1 MSLDIMRARYNNL
14 LEECPRRYPELLAEV
29 KGKIEREGKPAI
41 KNSIA
46 TIKATIKDKV
56 VAKKKVYALYL
67 LKDLMETKNLA
78 IVEYFCEKICDR
90 LKKIALAASEK
101 KEKLTK
107 AEHCLDDF
115 FEDNS
120 AENRKNSATFY
131 RLLMECWKK
140 WDECF
145 SQTFRKIRN
154 AADKLRPFLPT
165 QYNYYDS
172 LNKPGS
178 QMHLNRAANRSGDDD
193 GIQKK
198 AVELTNNATS
208 IEILPNASFEDSE
221 KVLEGMSKLIETKVA
236 RVERLEDFLGF
247 AAGISPDFSRRC
259 EIAQSQG
266 MNSPSL
272 EKSYALSQ
280 SIKDLLEGKI
290 SLNAF
295 RAQNGFGGPVEEENE
310 RRDNQLYTESMPVIL
325 EISNEDEG
333 PARNDLNRI
342 SIVTQKHALNEIKDI
357 NDLDDFD
364 EKSAVNQNASK
375 SRVTADKKGTQ
386 IQDLGTGI
394 KPDPNKNG
402 PSGSNQ
408 PNLQAQPEGA
418 ARKSSLSWQGSEGM
432 REFGSSGQ
440 KTTQV
445 KDKQPYQ
452 PEIDHAF
459 DGFDSDAFKHFDTQ
473 YYKAENSKDNREN
486 EDFYMVGE
494 QKGHRKSSG
503 AGLGFLDFEDE
514 NHVKLRKRKSSVE
527 IVFPKSVKSADS
539 FKDFDHFENLR
550 AAATPDQRGRVVS
563 RSESN
568 FKVDQK
574 FESPKSVSIRSRG
587 SERSHSE
594 IDGGQFELRKNSS
607 QSKILSESQQDP
619 FAFADRALKESN
631 RKKDSFRASQADPF
645 KNAFGESLKNTHSD
659 PFKTNFDETLR
670 NSAADP
676 FKQTFS
682 DPFKDPFKESLK
694 DPFKNASKDP
704 LKESHKDPFKDPFK
718 ENFGDPFQ
726 EAARGSIGN
735 YSKHSLD
742 DSRRHWNDPSPTDKA
757 ENPDPYASKYLH
769 ESNRFSDQNWAAP
782 SFDSEPQNTFE
793 FTGGE
798 RQAQGQSDQL
808 SSPRGDHTFGAPSAN
823 SKNANLRST
832 LAEKSSPPITLDKT
846 AKIPQPSLLPFAKK
860 INPVEDILTSPDHP
874 SSSSSSVDN
883 SQLKIVQIHKKSN
896 KNLTSPYK
904 NPKANFDLEHQDI
917 FSSVEVPF
925 SESPKRFSKNE
936 IQNTTNIISSMVSQV
951 SKEPPLSPRTEME
964 YLVESKR
971 YLIEGEVLYER
982 LLDVKRKLAAN
993 AQQKSSQAY
1002 DSVKHAAIY
1011 HQLKQNYIKLKT
1023 ENEKRHEELTDK
1035 IQRKAERALEKQRLQ
1050 KALALELAKLQ
1061 SELKKTIG

>member
-67 LKDLMETKNLA
+67 LKDLMETKNPA

-131 RLLMECWKK
+131 RLLMECWKR

-178 QMHLNRAANRSGDDD
+178 QMHLNKAANRSGEDD
-193 GIQKK
+193 GLQKK
-198 AVELTNNATS
+198 AAELTNNATS
-208 IEILPNASFEDSE
+208 IEILPNANFEDSE
-221 KVLEGMSKLIETKVA
+221 KVLEGMSKLIETKVV

-272 EKSYALSQ
+272 ERSYVLNQ

-333 PARNDLNRI
+333 PARTDLNRI

-394 KPDPNKNG
+394 KPDPKKNDPFG
-402 PSGSNQ
+402 PNQ
-408 PNLQAQPEGA
+408 PYLQVQPEGM

-432 REFGSSGQ
+432 REFGGSGQ
-440 KTTQV
+440 KTAQV

-452 PEIDHAF
+452 PEMDHAF

-473 YYKAENSKDNREN
+473 YYKVESSKDNREH
-486 EDFYMVGE
+486 EDFYMAGE
-494 QKGHRKSSG
+494 PKGHRKSSG

-514 NHVKLRKRKSSVE
+514 NQVKLRKRKSSVE
-527 IVFPKSVKSADS
+527 IVFPKSVKSVES

-550 AAATPDQRGRVVS
+550 AAATPDERGRVVS
-563 RSESN
+563 HSESN
-568 FKVDQK
+568 FKADQK
-574 FESPKSVSIRSRG
+574 FESPQSVSIRSRA

-607 QSKILSESQQDP
+607 QSRILSDSQQDP
-619 FAFADRALKESN
+619 FAFADRALRESN
-631 RKKDSFRASQADPF
+631 RKKDSLRASQADPF
-645 KNAFGESLKNTHSD
+645 KIAFGEPLKNAHSD
-659 PFKTNFDETLR
+659 PFKTNFGETLR
-670 NSAADP
+670 SSTNDP

-682 DPFKDPFKESLK
+682 DPYKDPFRESQ
-694 DPFKNASKDP
+694 
-704 LKESHKDPFKDPFK
+704 KDPFK

-726 EAARGSIGN
+726 EAARGSTGN
-735 YSKHSLD
+735 YPKHSLD
-742 DSRRHWNDPSPTDKA
+742 DSRRQWSDPSPTNKV

-793 FTGGE
+793 FAGGE
-798 RQAQGQSDQL
+798 RQTQGQLDQL
-808 SSPRGDHTFGAPSAN
+808 SSPRGDHTFGAPPAN
-823 SKNANLRST
+823 SKHANLRST
-832 LAEKSSPPITLDKT
+832 LAENSSPPITLDKAART
-846 AKIPQPSLLPFAKK
+846 PQPDLLPFAKK

-874 SSSSSSVDN
+874 SSSSSSADN
-883 SQLKIVQIHKKSN
+883 SQIKIVKIYKNSN
-896 KNLTSPYK
+896 QHLSTPYK
-904 NPKANFDLEHQDI
+904 NPKANFDLERQDI

-925 SESPKRFSKNE
+925 SESPKRLSKNE
-936 IQNTTNIISSMVSQV
+936 LQNTPNIISSMVSQV
-951 SKEPPLSPRTEME
+951 SKEPPMSPRAEME

-993 AQQKSSQAY
+993 AQQKSSKAY
-1002 DSVKHAAIY
+1002 DSLTHAARY

-1023 ENEKRHEELTDK
+1023 ENEKRHEELADK

-1050 KALALELAKLQ
+1050 KALTLELAKLQ
-1061 SELKKTIG
+1061 NELKKTIG